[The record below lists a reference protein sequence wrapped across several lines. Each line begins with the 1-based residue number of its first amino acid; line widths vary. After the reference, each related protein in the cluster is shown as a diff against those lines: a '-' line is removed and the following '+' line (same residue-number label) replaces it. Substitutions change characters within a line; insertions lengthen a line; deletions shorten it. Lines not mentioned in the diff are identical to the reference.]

1 MGVCTCRYEDTHHIY
16 IARFHGQAQRR
27 FLVILFGIDDVRVRV
42 CIKEYLDNVSVA
54 QPDRIR
60 KMSSY
65 SEGGIGFL
73 VGVRARV
80 YEDTRDVG
88 ILIRYREAERRL
100 FVEVMVADCVQIF
113 GA

>member
-1 MGVCTCRYEDTHHIY
+1 MGVCTCRYEDTYHIY

-27 FLVILFGIDDVRVRV
+27 FLVKLFGVDDVRVRV
-42 CIKEYLDNVSVA
+42 CVKEYLDDVGVA
-54 QPDRIR
+54 QPDRIGKVR
-60 KMSSY
+60 SH
-65 SEGGIGFL
+65 SESGLDFL

-80 YEDTRDVG
+80 YEDTRDVR

-100 FVEVMVADCVQIF
+100 FVEVMFADCVQIF